1 MAALCLRI
9 NSTCFHVHMYG
20 EYIIL
25 LKPLHP
31 VVVMCDVSAT
41 LILDNTKVGQT
52 EWKLPSNHAWD
63 QVFMIDLDKVSEV
76 PHCFTM
82 QVLV

>member
-1 MAALCLRI
+1 
-9 NSTCFHVHMYG
+9 MYG

-76 PHCFTM
+76 PHCLICRFWCD
-82 QVLV
+82 VVYRCCLCAYIHI